1 MSPRAGRRRAR
12 LRLLALPALLLAL
25 AARADERL
33 AADLANLAPQ
43 RPGHPDLFV
52 LAVAGDGSERVFRN
66 EVLHLERLA
75 ATRLD
80 AAGHVL
86 VLANHPP
93 SDGVRR
99 YPRASEETLRAA
111 LAGLGQRMDPAEDLL
126 LLYVTTH
133 GTEAH
138 ELVLLTP
145 GRAPQLMAP
154 AALRDALDDA
164 GIRHRVLVLSA
175 CFSGGFLRAL
185 RDPDTLVLTAARR
198 DRTSFGCGN
207 DSVATYF
214 GRAWLVDGLNATLDF
229 EAAFEQALEAIE
241 AREVAD
247 GLPPSLPQHQR
258 GERIGATLAAW
269 RAATPPGPPLPYPH
283 PEPEPD
289 DEAVHPAK
297 TAGLARDPGA
307 GNHKSR

>member
-1 MSPRAGRRRAR
+1 MSPRAGRRRAWR
-12 LRLLALPALLLAL
+12 RLLALPALLLAL

-99 YPRASEETLRAA
+99 YPRASEETIRTA

-164 GIRHRVLVLSA
+164 GIGWRVIVISA
-175 CFSGGFLRAL
+175 CYSGGFI
-185 RDPDTLVLTAARR
+185 DTLRSPKTLVITAARA

-207 DSVATYF
+207 SANATWF
-214 GRAWLVDGLNATLDF
+214 GQAFLIDGLNHTASF
-229 EAAFEQALEAIE
+229 RRAFLRARNQIAEQEKAEDVDPSEPQWLAGEAIGSQLAKWLE
-241 AREVAD
+241 Q
-247 GLPPSLPQHQR
+247 LPPGTP
-258 GERIGATLAAW
+258 ATFVPSIQVIAD
-269 RAATPPGPPLPYPH
+269 PPASAS
-283 PEPEPD
+283 D
-289 DEAVHPAK
+289 
-297 TAGLARDPGA
+297 AGHRP
-307 GNHKSR
+307 